1 MAWGAVIGAVA
12 SIAGSA
18 LSSRKSSSGGS
29 RYRFRPQ
36 DAGNA
41 DGYTGVARFGDGR
54 LNLVGTP
61 FDNDA
66 RQSYQDLFNL
76 SMTDDVLGLRPAGLE
91 AVNYGQANLGNAVS
105 DAFGPDFARS
115 EAALAPFLQASG
127 QGMGLLGA
135 GGVAGIG
142 SAFGGPSTGRFADSS
157 FGQAQSLFNQAGNQG
172 DLVANTKAQLDALS
186 RPQEEQLANAK
197 FQNLFSTGR
206 LGTTGGAQAMAELQ
220 RSLSQ
225 ADTARAVQAQQLGMQ
240 NQQGLL
246 GLGQQFLGQG
256 SAATSAD
263 QQYAIN
269 QGQLGS
275 SLMDQY
281 AGLNA
286 GMLGA
291 INAADATQISR
302 GRERLGDLQG
312 MFGFGQNLFE
322 QPGAM
327 GARSLEGMDIINN
340 RLLDLGRLSVS
351 ASGVASGTNTNVP
364 SGSPIGSAL
373 SGLGAGLFNN
383 YLSNSS
389 SSGGG
394 GFTSPGMSWSPQGA
408 QDFFRAPPGK

>member
-1 MAWGAVIGAVA
+1 
-12 SIAGSA
+12 
-18 LSSRKSSSGGS
+18 
-29 RYRFRPQ
+29 
-36 DAGNA
+36 
-41 DGYTGVARFGDGR
+41 
-54 LNLVGTP
+54 
-61 FDNDA
+61 
-66 RQSYQDLFNL
+66 
-76 SMTDDVLGLRPAGLE
+76 
-91 AVNYGQANLGNAVS
+91 
-105 DAFGPDFARS
+105 
-115 EAALAPFLQASG
+115 
-127 QGMGLLGA
+127 
-135 GGVAGIG
+135 
-142 SAFGGPSTGRFADSS
+142 
-157 FGQAQSLFNQAGNQG
+157 
-172 DLVANTKAQLDALS
+172 
-186 RPQEEQLANAK
+186 
-197 FQNLFSTGR
+197 
-206 LGTTGGAQAMAELQ
+206 
-220 RSLSQ
+220 
-225 ADTARAVQAQQLGMQ
+225 MQ

-281 AGLNA
+281 GGLNA

-291 INAADATQISR
+291 INAADATQVSR

-351 ASGVASGTNTNVP
+351 ASGVASGTNTNVAQ
-364 SGSPIGSAL
+364 GSPIGSAL